1 MNKKLFIF
9 IISIF
14 FSSSSLSST
23 NKDFTNKQ
31 LLCPELLWGFEF
43 ISSNKVKV
51 IDTDLNKKTKITE
64 YNYDTDLDLSYI
76 NIFLNENKL
85 RDRVYSI
92 ELNTLR
98 VDIWTMTGGGFTT
111 REMFPIGLCEF
122 VEINNVLTYVE
133 SLKQVLIH
141 KAKERPILNKKE

>member
-1 MNKKLFIF
+1 MKKILLIYL
-9 IISIF
+9 ILLF
-14 FSSSSLSST
+14 FSSSYATT
-23 NKDFTNKQ
+23 NKDLTNQQ
-31 LLCPELLWGFEF
+31 LLCPKLFWGFDF

-51 IDTDLNKKTKITE
+51 IDTDLNNNTTITE
-64 YNYDTDLDLSYI
+64 YYYDTDLDLSYI
-76 NIFLNENKL
+76 NIFFDENNI

-122 VEINNVLTYVE
+122 VETNNIFFHIE
-133 SLKQVLIH
+133 SLK
-141 KAKERPILNKKE
+141 NNY

>member
-111 REMFPIGLCEF
+111 REMFPTGLCEF
-122 VEINNVLTYVE
+122 VKINNLFNYIE
-133 SLKQVLIH
+133 NLK
-141 KAKERPILNKKE
+141 